1 MEKTAEFKIDLF
13 GENLPSIE
21 QIEQLRQI
29 VNSSED
35 NIIAFSELLAEN
47 VGKTG
52 QKAVLAAGIASLILG
67 DNKQASEILKKAE
80 DGNEKSLYLARAMRE
95 TGQFDEAIAE
105 IKKCKDIGDDK
116 MKLIVEK
123 VETLRKAGKIDE
135 AQNELKKAANY
146 ENVSAEYHY
155 QTARLLETQGLYQA
169 AIDNYE
175 KALELE
181 PEHQKALFYLAFRSD
196 MTGDEDAAI
205 DYYKQ
210 IAATAPVYVS
220 ALLNLSVIYEDRAQY
235 DKAIVCVENV
245 LVSHPNHQ
253 RAQMFWK
260 DIQSSMTMT
269 YDEEKEL
276 KKSRKHQIL
285 ETPISDFELS
295 VRSRNCLRKMNI
307 RTIGDLLNI
316 SEAELLAY
324 KNFGETSLR
333 EIKVILDLK
342 GMHLGMA
349 LEEKQLNNSSAE
361 TTVNVEDE
369 VLLSKPVD
377 DLQLSVRAKACLQRL
392 GLKSINELVQKT
404 EAELLGVKN
413 FGMTSLNEIKKSLAN
428 IGLSLRNLD

>member
-1 MEKTAEFKIDLF
+1 MEKTAELEIDLF
-13 GENLPSIE
+13 GETLPSIE
-21 QIEQLRQI
+21 QIAQLKQV
-29 VNSSED
+29 VNSSEES
-35 NIIAFSELLAEN
+35 IIAFGELLAEN
-47 VGKTG
+47 AGKTG
-52 QKAVLAAGIASLILG
+52 AGAVLAVGIGSQILG
-67 DNKQASEILKKAE
+67 DNQQAIDKLQKA
-80 DGNEKSLYLARAMRE
+80 DDSNEKSLYLARALRA

-105 IKKCKDIGDDK
+105 IKKCKAAGDDK

-123 VETLRKAGKIDE
+123 VETLRQAGKIDE
-135 AQNELKKAANY
+135 AQKQLQKAANY

-155 QTARLLETQGLYQA
+155 QTARLLEVQGQYQP

-181 PEHQKALFYLAFRSD
+181 PQHQRALFYLAFRSD
-196 MTGDEDAAI
+196 LTGDEDAAV

-220 ALLNLSVIYEDRAQY
+220 ALLNLSVIYEDRAEY
-235 DKAIVCVENV
+235 DKAISCVENV
-245 LVSHPNHQ
+245 LLAHPNHQ
-253 RAQMFWK
+253 RALMFWK
-260 DIQSSMTMT
+260 DIQSSMTMV

-276 KKSRKHQIL
+276 KKSRKHQML

-349 LEEKQLNNSSAE
+349 LEEKQLNNSPAQVAVS
-361 TTVNVEDE
+361 VEDE
-369 VLLSKPVD
+369 ALLSKPVE

-392 GLKSINELVQKT
+392 GLKSINELLQKT

-428 IGLSLRNLD
+428 LGLSLRNLD